1 MKLFHLFIS
10 ICILSL
16 TTTAFAADEVKPGGV
31 DKPKV
36 AEKSEAGIKLGS
48 VDLPQV
54 AEKSEAGAKALVTLK
69 EMYDKFQVT
78 LKTKEKELD
87 KLRPPCRGR
96 ISPTLNGRPRKS
108 NSRRSSVS
116 TSSSERRPSRNSPR
130 SRRN

>member
-1 MKLFHLFIS
+1 MKLFRLFIC

-16 TTTAFAADEVKPGGV
+16 TTTAFAADEVKSGGV
-31 DKPKV
+31 DKPKGRISPKPELSS
-36 AEKSEAGIKLGS
+36 AS

-54 AEKSEAGAKALVTLK
+54 AQKSEAGAKALVTLK

-87 KLRPPCRGR
+87 KLKAALQGR

-116 TSSSERRPSRNSPR
+116 TSSSERRPSRNLPR